1 MDLPIEKH
9 EHDVTCPYCT
19 AELTVVSP
27 MGTIFMARRTCPL
40 CDNEFV
46 IENGVAKKPT
56 ESQAPYRVE
65 ED

>member
-9 EHDVTCPYCT
+9 VHDVICPFCT
-19 AELTVVSP
+19 AELTVAASIET
-27 MGTIFMARRTCPL
+27 MFCPL

-46 IENGVAKKPT
+46 IENGVARKPT
-56 ESQAPYRVE
+56 ESQAPYSVE